1 MDGRVD
7 ESVSIEAQP
16 YVLAVSLEPL
26 DASTTLFLGHLAERM
41 SGALQVVRYAD
52 PELGEKVANAS
63 AIILV
68 RGLFELDGVFL
79 AARALRI
86 PLYYFV
92 DDNFILLREQAGP
105 WSPFVRRYSAAN
117 VRRRL
122 RAFHGVLLSSDE
134 LIDYYRA
141 EHLHHELTL
150 FPPIEWQQHLSRPS
164 ASPHAVSIAFF
175 GGLHLHEMFWTCI
188 LPAVRRLAIDR
199 PVTLIAAGVNG
210 AIAPSP
216 GLSVVEQPYDT
227 SYARGLRR
235 LAATG
240 VDVLVHPTAPG
251 LDNGRYKN
259 PHALI
264 SANAI
269 GAIPVVS
276 DRPPY
281 SDLRQAGVAL
291 LCDDSSESWYAA
303 FAQVAQ
309 PAKRLPIGERLEQ
322 FCSSHY
328 GGRINR
334 EVVDKMLSLHESPPA
349 RWRRVRTG
357 VVRAATLLGRLRPAM
372 ARLRPARLRG
382 QS

>member
-1 MDGRVD
+1 MTVGIQP
-7 ESVSIEAQP
+7 SV
-16 YVLAVSLEPL
+16 VAVSLEPL

-41 SGALQVVRYAD
+41 PGALQVVRYAD
-52 PELGEKVANAS
+52 PGLSEKVANAS

-79 AARALRI
+79 AARVLRI

-92 DDNFILLREQAGP
+92 DDNFILLREQPGP
-105 WSPFVRRYSAAN
+105 WSPYVRRYSAAN

-122 RAFHGVLLSSDE
+122 RAFHGVLLSSDA
-134 LIDYYRA
+134 LMDYYRA
-141 EHLHHELTL
+141 QNLHSELTV
-150 FPPIEWQQHLSRPS
+150 FPPIEWQQQLSRPP
-164 ASPHAVSIAFF
+164 ASPHGVSIAFF
-175 GGLHLHEMFWTCI
+175 GGLHLHEMFTTCI
-188 LPAVRRLAIDR
+188 LPAVRRLALDR
-199 PVTLIAAGVNG
+199 PVTLIAAGVHD

-235 LAATG
+235 LAETG
-240 VDVLVHPTAPG
+240 VDVLVHPSAPG

-281 SDLRQAGVAL
+281 SDLREAGVAL
-291 LCDDSSESWYAA
+291 LCDDSPESWYAA
-303 FAQVAQ
+303 FAQVGQ
-309 PAKRLPIGERLEQ
+309 PAERMPIGERLQ
-322 FCSSHY
+322 KFCSSHY

-334 EVVDKMLSLHESPPA
+334 EVIDKMLSLHESPSA
-349 RWRRVRTG
+349 RWRRVRTS
-357 VVRAATLLGRLRPAM
+357 VVRAAVLLGRLRPVM

-382 QS
+382 LS

>member
-1 MDGRVD
+1 M
-7 ESVSIEAQP
+7 
-16 YVLAVSLEPL
+16 AVSLEPL
-26 DASTTLFLGHLAERM
+26 DASTTLFLGHLAERI

-52 PELGEKVANAS
+52 PGLGEKVANAS

-122 RAFHGVLLSSDE
+122 RAFRGVLLSSNA

-141 EHLHHELTL
+141 EHLHHELTV
-150 FPPIEWQQHLSRPS
+150 FPPIEWRQRLSRPS
-164 ASPHAVSIAFF
+164 VSPHGISIAFF

-188 LPAVRRLAIDR
+188 LPAVRRLAIEQ
-199 PVTLIAAGVNG
+199 PVTLIAAGVTG

-235 LAATG
+235 LAETG
-240 VDVLVHPTAPG
+240 VDVLVHPSAPG
-251 LDNGRYKN
+251 LSNGRYKN

-291 LCDDSSESWYAA
+291 LCGDSPESWYAA
-303 FAQVAQ
+303 FAQVGQ
-309 PAKRLPIGERLEQ
+309 PAQRVPIGERLGK
-322 FCSSHY
+322 FCSSQY

-334 EVVDKMLSLHESPPA
+334 EVIDKMLTLHACPPA
-349 RWRRVRTG
+349 RWRRVRTS
-357 VVRAATLLGRLRPAM
+357 VARAAVLLGRLRPAM
-372 ARLRPARLRG
+372 ARLRPVRLRG
-382 QS
+382 PS

>member
-1 MDGRVD
+1 MTAKVQP
-7 ESVSIEAQP
+7 SV
-16 YVLAVSLEPL
+16 VAVSLEPL

-41 SGALQVVRYAD
+41 AGALQVVRYGD
-52 PELGEKVANAS
+52 PGLGEKVANAS
-63 AIILV
+63 ALILV

-122 RAFHGVLLSSDE
+122 RVFRGVLLSSDA
-134 LIDYYRA
+134 LIDYYRV
-141 EHLHHELTL
+141 HNLHHELTA
-150 FPPIEWQQHLSRPS
+150 FPPIEWQQQLSRPPV
-164 ASPHAVSIAFF
+164 SPQGVSIAFF
-175 GGLHLHEMFWTCI
+175 GGLHLHEMFQTCI

-210 AIAPSP
+210 TIAPSP
-216 GLSVVEQPYDT
+216 GLSVVAQPYDT

-235 LAATG
+235 LAETG
-240 VDVLVHPTAPG
+240 VDVFVHPSAPG

-264 SANAI
+264 SANAL

-291 LCDDSSESWYAA
+291 LCDDSPESWYAA
-303 FAQVAQ
+303 FAQAGQ
-309 PAKRLPIGERLEQ
+309 PAEWMPIGERLQ
-322 FCSSHY
+322 KFCSTQY
-328 GGRINR
+328 GGRLNR
-334 EVVDKMLSLHESPPA
+334 EVIDNMLRLHESPSG
-349 RWRRVRTG
+349 RWRRVRTR
-357 VVRAATLLGRLRPAM
+357 VVRAAVLLGRVRPALG
-372 ARLRPARLRG
+372 RLRPARLRG
-382 QS
+382 RS

>member
-1 MDGRVD
+1 MTV
-7 ESVSIEAQP
+7 EIQPSV
-16 YVLAVSLEPL
+16 VAVSLEPL

-41 SGALQVVRYAD
+41 SGALQVVQYAD

-79 AARALRI
+79 TARALCI

-92 DDNFILLREQAGP
+92 DDNFILLREQPGP
-105 WSPFVRRYSAAN
+105 WSPYVRRYSAVN

-122 RAFHGVLLSSDE
+122 RAFRGVLLSSDA

-141 EHLHHELTL
+141 EHLHPELTV
-150 FPPIEWQQHLSRPS
+150 FPPIEWRQRLSRPS
-164 ASPHAVSIAFF
+164 ASSHGVSIAFF

-235 LAATG
+235 LAETG
-240 VDVLVHPTAPG
+240 VDVLVHPSAPS

-264 SANAI
+264 SASAI

-281 SDLRQAGVAL
+281 SDLREAGVAL
-291 LCDDSSESWYAA
+291 LCDDSPESWYAA
-303 FAQVAQ
+303 FAQVGQ
-309 PAKRLPIGERLEQ
+309 PAQRVPIGERLAN

-334 EVVDKMLSLHESPPA
+334 EVIDKMLSLHRAPSA
-349 RWRRVRTG
+349 RWRGVRTS
-357 VVRAATLLGRLRPAM
+357 VVRAAVLLGRIRPAV

-382 QS
+382 QL

>member
-1 MDGRVD
+1 M
-7 ESVSIEAQP
+7 
-16 YVLAVSLEPL
+16 AVSLEPL
-26 DASTTLFLGHLAERM
+26 DASTTLFLGYLAERM
-41 SGALQVVRYAD
+41 SGALQVVRYGD
-52 PELGEKVANAS
+52 PDLGEKVANAS

-79 AARALRI
+79 AARALGI

-92 DDNFILLREQAGP
+92 DDNFILLRDQAGP
-105 WSPFVRRYSAAN
+105 WSPYVRRYSAAT

-122 RAFHGVLLSSDE
+122 RAFRGVLLSSDA

-141 EHLHHELTL
+141 QGLHHELTL
-150 FPPIEWQQHLSRPS
+150 FPPIEWRQRLSRPS
-164 ASPHAVSIAFF
+164 VSPHSVSIAFF

-188 LPAVRRLAIDR
+188 LPAVRRLASER
-199 PVTLIAAGVNG
+199 PVTLIAAGVTG
-210 AIAPSP
+210 TIAPSP
-216 GLSVVEQPYDT
+216 GLSVVDQPYDT

-235 LAATG
+235 LAETG
-240 VDVLVHPTAPG
+240 VDVLVHPSAPS

-264 SANAI
+264 SASAI

-281 SDLRQAGVAL
+281 SDLREAGVAL
-291 LCDDSSESWYAA
+291 LCDDSPESWYAA
-303 FAQVAQ
+303 FAQVGQ
-309 PAKRLPIGERLEQ
+309 PAQRVPIGERLAN

-334 EVVDKMLSLHESPPA
+334 EVIDKMLSLHRAPSA
-349 RWRRVRTG
+349 RWRGVRTS
-357 VVRAATLLGRLRPAM
+357 VVRAAVLLGRIRPAV

-382 QS
+382 QL

>member
-1 MDGRVD
+1 MDDRVD

-41 SGALQVVRYAD
+41 SDALQVVRYAD

-79 AARALRI
+79 AVRALRI

-269 GAIPVVS
+269 GAIPAVS

-334 EVVDKMLSLHESPPA
+334 EVVDKMLSLHRAPSA
-349 RWRRVRTG
+349 RWRGVRTS
-357 VVRAATLLGRLRPAM
+357 VVRAAVLLGRIRPAV

-382 QS
+382 QL

>member
-1 MDGRVD
+1 M
-7 ESVSIEAQP
+7 
-16 YVLAVSLEPL
+16 
-26 DASTTLFLGHLAERM
+26 LFLGHLAERM

-52 PELGEKVANAS
+52 PELGVMVANAS

-122 RAFHGVLLSSDE
+122 RAFRGVLLSSDA
-134 LIDYYRA
+134 LIAYYRA
-141 EHLHHELTL
+141 HNLHHELTA
-150 FPPIEWQQHLSRPS
+150 FPPIEWQQRLSRPP
-164 ASPHAVSIAFF
+164 ASPQGVSIAFF
-175 GGLHLHEMFWTCI
+175 GGLHLHEMFSTCI
-188 LPAVRRLAIDR
+188 LPAGRRLAIEQ
-199 PVTLIAAGVNG
+199 PVTLIAAGVTG
-210 AIAPSP
+210 TIAPSP
-216 GLSVVEQPYDT
+216 GLSVVEQPYDM

-281 SDLRQAGVAL
+281 SDLREAGVAL

-309 PAKRLPIGERLEQ
+309 PAERMPIGERLQ
-322 FCSSHY
+322 KFCSSQY

-334 EVVDKMLSLHESPPA
+334 EVIDKMLSLPESPSA
-349 RWRRVRTG
+349 RWRRARTG
-357 VVRAATLLGRLRPAM
+357 MVRAAVLLGRLRPAM